1 MYKKNPFVFGE
12 VAEGNAFCDRREEQ
26 VTLHHDL
33 QDSQKLFLISP
44 RRYGK
49 TSLLKKVLL
58 DLRGKGLITIYIDLY
73 RATSLEKF
81 LEIYCSAVATS
92 CETVVDKIIRF
103 ASEVLPRLRPKISI
117 DPNGVPSIEI
127 ETTLSRK
134 TISRILE
141 EVIDLPNRV
150 AIQKKKNVV
159 VVMDEFQEI
168 LNFEGEDLEKT
179 MRSLI
184 QFHHQVAYV
193 FSGSKKHILE
203 DMFQRTDRAFYKI
216 GKAIYL
222 GKIPQEAFLPFIVE
236 RFRET
241 GISISNPMVDHIL
254 DLCDNVPYNVQ
265 YLCHEIWDGC
275 RDTTPITPEMVDDSF
290 NRLLSEQEPA
300 WISIWDGLPLRQ
312 RRALEIIVKQGGKN
326 LYSGS
331 ADRHQIAGSTASLQ
345 TSLKALVK
353 KGIVEKVEDCHVI
366 SDVFFAAWLRQRM

>member
-1 MYKKNPFVFGE
+1 MHNKNPFIFGE
-12 VAEGNAFCDRREEQ
+12 VAEGDAFCDRESEQ
-26 VTLHHDL
+26 TTLHHDL

-49 TSLLKKVLL
+49 TSLLKKVLS
-58 DLRGKGLITIYIDLY
+58 DLRSKGLITVYIDLY

-117 DPNGVPSIEI
+117 NPDGVPSLEF

-150 AIQKKKNVV
+150 AIQKKKTVV

-168 LNFEGEDLEKT
+168 LNFEGEDMEKT

-184 QFHHQVAYV
+184 QLHHQVAYV

-216 GKAIYL
+216 GKAMYL
-222 GKIPQEAFLPFIVE
+222 GKIPRESFLPFIVT
-236 RFRET
+236 RFGET
-241 GISISNPMVDHIL
+241 GMTIADPIVDHIL
-254 DLCDNVPYNVQ
+254 DLCDNIPYNVQ
-265 YLCHEIWDGC
+265 YLCHETWDEYRG
-275 RDTTPITPEMVDDSF
+275 TTIITSEMVDDCF
-290 NRLLSEQEPA
+290 ARLLSEQEPA
-300 WISIWDGLPLRQ
+300 WISMWDELPQRQ
-312 RRALEIIVKQGGKN
+312 RKALEIIVKQEGKN
-326 LYSGS
+326 LYSS
-331 ADRHQIAGSTASLQ
+331 NADRHQTAGSVASLQ
-345 TSLKALVK
+345 TSLKSLIK
-353 KGIVEKVEDCHVI
+353 KGIIEKIEDCHVI
-366 SDVFFAAWLRQRM
+366 CDVFFGAWIRRRM